1 MGSIRKALFEEKDYK
16 VSYVDVVNKSNKK
29 SNGKIDS
36 DQAMHMKQ
44 PTIIQARKP
53 IPSTNKTNLQESISN
68 EKHEP

>member
-36 DQAMHMKQ
+36 DQAMHMK
-44 PTIIQARKP
+44 
-53 IPSTNKTNLQESISN
+53 
-68 EKHEP
+68 